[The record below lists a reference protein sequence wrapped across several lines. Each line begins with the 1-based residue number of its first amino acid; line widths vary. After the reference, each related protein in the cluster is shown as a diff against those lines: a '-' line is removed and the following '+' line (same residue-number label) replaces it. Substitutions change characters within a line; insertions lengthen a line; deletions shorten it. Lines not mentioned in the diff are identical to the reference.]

1 VVVDRP
7 WHKSKPLESSCCQ
20 CGKLRTGSQVFEML
34 QYAFSHLG
42 HREITSY
49 HHPACILHQNI
60 IFLNGEYYN
69 ILFDMNCTCLSGL
82 GLTYVLK
89 TKSELLHE
97 MAVNVINLVG
107 QA

>member
-1 VVVDRP
+1 M
-7 WHKSKPLESSCCQ
+7 
-20 CGKLRTGSQVFEML
+20 FERL
-34 QYAFSHLG
+34 QYVFSRLG

-49 HHPACILHQNI
+49 HHPACVLHQNI

-69 ILFDMNCTCLSGL
+69 ILFDMNCACLSGL

-89 TKSELLHE
+89 RKIELHHE